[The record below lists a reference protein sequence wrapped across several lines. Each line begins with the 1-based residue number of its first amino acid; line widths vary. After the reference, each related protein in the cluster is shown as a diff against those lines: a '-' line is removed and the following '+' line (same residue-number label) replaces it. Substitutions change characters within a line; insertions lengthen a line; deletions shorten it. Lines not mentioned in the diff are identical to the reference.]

1 MGKFLSS
8 VDYLININNRKKIF
22 HINMLRNYYDRPDF
36 LKWMIDDADEE
47 VEKGNSLIILPD
59 NQDKK
64 EDIPNTIE
72 FAETNQLE
80 MLKFQT
86 IW

>member
-1 MGKFLSS
+1 
-8 VDYLININNRKKIF
+8 
-22 HINMLRNYYDRPDF
+22 
-36 LKWMIDDADEE
+36 MIDDADEE

-86 IW
+86 I